1 MPALLEMLVDV
12 GSVRFGDFTLSS
24 GKRSSYYVD
33 IKRAITEPVI
43 LSAIA
48 RRMGRRWTGEDLIG
62 GTELGAVP
70 IAAAVS
76 MDIDVPYVIVRKG
89 GREHGTGKR
98 IEGADV
104 SGMKVLLVEDVI
116 TTAGSV
122 ARAVEALRKAGA
134 TVHRVIAVVDRQEG
148 GREVLSELNV
158 TLEALLTAD
167 EILEVRS

>member
-1 MPALLEMLVDV
+1 MPTLLEMLVDV

-24 GKRSSYYVD
+24 GKRSSYFVD
-33 IKRAITEPVI
+33 IKRAITEPAI
-43 LSAIA
+43 LSTIA
-48 RRMGRRWTGEDLIG
+48 RRMGRKWTGEDFIG

-76 MDIDVPYVIVRKG
+76 MDIDIPYVIVRKG
-89 GREHGTGKR
+89 GREHGTGRR

-104 SGMKVLLVEDVI
+104 GGTTVLLVEDVI

-122 ARAVEALRKAGA
+122 ARAVEALREAGA
-134 TVHRVIAVVDRQEG
+134 TVDRVIAVVDRQEG
-148 GREVLSELNV
+148 GREALSDLGV

-167 EILEVRS
+167 EILEVKE